1 MKEEINRAVKVIE
14 RKDASLIPKVRHK
27 EHKFSRLPL
36 QSEIKF
42 FLQTETTNFYCG
54 IPICI

>member
-36 QSEIKF
+36 QSENKV
-42 FLQTETTNFYCG
+42 FLAN
-54 IPICI
+54 